1 MFHGYRGPNDNLSHM
16 DATSFM
22 ELPLWNFLYGTSF
35 IELSLCDFPD
45 CYESKINTSTSNSTK
60 GY

>member
-1 MFHGYRGPNDNLSHM
+1 MVTVVQMTTCPIWMR
-16 DATSFM
+16 
-22 ELPLWNFLYGTSF
+22 LPLWNFLYGTSF

-45 CYESKINTSTSNSTK
+45 CYESEINTSTSNSTK

>member
-22 ELPLWNFLYGTSF
+22 ELPLWNFLYRTF
-35 IELSLCDFPD
+35 LMRLSRLL
-45 CYESKINTSTSNSTK
+45 
-60 GY
+60 